1 MRTRTASI
9 GMLSASVA
17 ALLCAASVNV
27 AVAQPAAAQ
36 QVRVDADDIG
46 GVVTGARGPEAG
58 VWVIAETKDL
68 PTRYIKIVV
77 TDDQG
82 RYVLPDLPKANY
94 DIWVRGY
101 GLVDS
106 PKLKSLP
113 GKTLDLK
120 AVAAPSRAAAAEY
133 YPAIYWYSMLKI
145 PEANLF
151 PGTGPAGN
159 NMSQTMPD
167 QGLWLRT
174 VKTDGCVGCHQIGD
188 KATRTIPASFGKFD
202 SSAAAWE
209 RRLQSG
215 QAGGAMMNSIGR
227 LDTQRALTL
236 FGDWTDRV
244 AKGELPKTAPTRP
257 TGIER
262 NIVVTEWDW
271 NTPQAYLHDEIA
283 TDRNNPTVNAHGLI
297 YGATEASSD
306 FIPWLDPVDNKSGL
320 LKTEYRDPK
329 TPTSKED
336 AIYGESPYWGNEP
349 IWDSHT
355 NTHNPMYDSQGRLW
369 LTARIRPQDN
379 PAFCKAGSNHPSA
392 KVFPVNRSGRQ
403 TEVYDP
409 KTRKMTMIDLCFSTH
424 HLQFDK
430 QGILWFSSGG
440 GNNEVV
446 GWLDVKKFDQTKD
459 EQASQG
465 WSPFILDTN
474 GNGKRDIGWVEP
486 AGKVDPAKDKRI
498 VTGLYGVSPSPADGS
513 VWGSVLGFP
522 GGVVRYDPKTQL
534 SEYYEV
540 PWKNAKAAVTG
551 FAPRGN
557 DIDTNGVVWTVL
569 ASGHLASFD
578 RRLCKAKLS
587 GPALA
592 DAQNIC
598 SEGWKLY
605 QMPGPEFEG
614 LPKGTPG
621 ASAEAPYYNWV
632 DQYDTLGLGK
642 NIPIATGN
650 QSDSLAALV
659 NEKWVQLRVPYP
671 IGYFAKGMD
680 GRIDDVKTGWKGKG
694 LWSTFSDRAATHIEG
709 GKGQTSK
716 VVHFKLRPDPL
727 AK

>member
-1 MRTRTASI
+1 MKTRTASI
-9 GMLSASVA
+9 GMLSASFA
-17 ALLCAASVNV
+17 ALLCAAPIHS
-27 AVAQPAAAQ
+27 AAAQ

-46 GVVTGARGPEAG
+46 GVVTGAKGPEAG

-68 PTRYIKIVV
+68 PTKYVKIVV

-82 RYVLPDLPKANY
+82 RYLLPDLPKGTY

-106 PKLKSLP
+106 PKVKSAP
-113 GKTLDLK
+113 GKSLDLK

-133 YPAIYWYSMLKI
+133 YPAQYWYSMMKV
-145 PEANLF
+145 PAANLF

-159 NMSQTMPD
+159 NMTQQMAD
-167 QGLWLRT
+167 QGMWLRNM
-174 VKTDGCVGCHQIGD
+174 KTDGCVGCHQLGD
-188 KATRTIPASFGKFD
+188 KATRTIPAALGHFNTGPE
-202 SSAAAWE
+202 AWE

-215 QAGGAMMNSIGR
+215 QASGPMMGAIGR
-227 LDTQRALTL
+227 FDTQRALAL

-244 AKGELPKTAPTRP
+244 AKGELPKSDPPRP
-257 TGIER
+257 VGIER

-271 NTPQAYLHDEIA
+271 NTPKAYLHDEIA
-283 TDRNNPTVNAHGLI
+283 TDRNNPTVNAHGII

-306 FIPWLDPVDNKSGL
+306 FIPWLDPVDNKAGL

-329 TPTSKED
+329 TPSTKED
-336 AIYGESPYWGNEP
+336 PIYADSPYWGNEA

-355 NTHNPMYDSQGRLW
+355 NVHNPMYDSQGRLW
-369 LTARIRPQDN
+369 LTARIRPQAN

-392 KVFPVNRSGRQ
+392 KVFPVARSGRQ
-403 TEVYDP
+403 AEFFDP
-409 KTRKMTMIDLCFSTH
+409 KTRKITTIDLCYSTH

-446 GWLDVKKFDQTKD
+446 GWFDPKKFDQTHD

-465 WSPFILDTN
+465 WAPFILDTN

-486 AGKVDPAKDKRI
+486 NGKVDPAKDKRI
-498 VTGLYGVSPSPADGS
+498 ITGLYSVSPNPADGT
-513 VWGSVLGFP
+513 VWGTVLGFP
-522 GGVVRYDPKTQL
+522 GGVVRFDPKTQL

-540 PWKNAKAAVTG
+540 PYKNAKVTGGG
-551 FAPRGN
+551 FAPRGG
-557 DIDTNGVVWTVL
+557 DITSDGVFWTVL
-569 ASGHLASFD
+569 ASGHFASFD
-578 RRLCKAKLS
+578 RRLCKGKLS

-592 DAQNIC
+592 DAQNLC
-598 SEGWKLY
+598 PEGWKLY

-614 LPKGTPG
+614 VPKGTVG

-650 QSDSLAALV
+650 QSDSLAAIV
-659 NEKWVQLRVPYP
+659 NEKWVVMRVPYP

-680 GRIDDVKTGWKGKG
+680 GRIDDANAGWKGKG
-694 LWSTFSDRAATHIEG
+694 LWSTYSDRAATHIEG
-709 GKGQTSK
+709 GKGQMSK
-716 VVHFKLRPDPL
+716 VVHFQLRPDPL